1 MPDAVVVGAGHN
13 GLVAANLLADRGWE
27 VAVLEEQDEVGGA
40 VRTAELVE
48 PGFRN
53 DMFSAFY
60 PLAAASPVLRGLELE
75 RHGLEWR
82 RAHTVFTHPTRD
94 GDGAAVTLDPD
105 ETAASLE
112 AFAPGDGDGWR
123 RLYGLWQRI
132 GDELVDALFS
142 PFPPIAA
149 GARLAARL
157 RGRDLVRFLRF
168 ALLPVRRVADETFS
182 GAGGG
187 LLLAGNTL
195 HSDLTPESAGGGL
208 YGWLLT
214 CLGQER
220 GFPAPRG
227 GAGELTQALAR
238 RLIARGGRI
247 ECGSRVDRIVVR
259 GGRAAAARTADGRE
273 VEADRAILASVSAP
287 ALYLGLLPREE
298 VPAHVLDDV
307 RRFEWDT
314 GTFKVD
320 WTLDAPVP
328 WEHEPSRSAA
338 TVHVADDM
346 DAMTEHAAHVQMQ
359 RVSAR
364 PFLVT
369 GQYASFDPDRA
380 PEGKATFWA
389 YTHVPGRPRGDD
401 AGELSGD
408 WGEADAEL
416 FADRVEREV
425 EARAPG
431 FRELIRGRNVATPQA
446 LERGDANL
454 VAGAINNGTAQ
465 IHQQLVFRPLPGL
478 GRPET
483 PIKDLYL
490 ASAAA
495 HPGGG
500 VHGAPGANA
509 ARVALRARR
518 TARRVIDL
526 GRRAPRLTGRERA

>member
-1 MPDAVVVGAGHN
+1 MLVGAGHN
-13 GLVAANLLADRGWE
+13 GLVAANVLADAGWE
-27 VAVLEEQDEVGGA
+27 VLVLEEQPEVGGA

-60 PLAAASPVLRGLELE
+60 PLTAASPAIKALELE

-94 GDGAAVTLDPD
+94 GGGATLTLDPD
-105 ETAASLE
+105 ETAASLD

-123 RLYGLWQRI
+123 RLYRLWERV
-132 GDELVDALFS
+132 GDDLIDALFS
-142 PFPPIAA
+142 PFPPVAA
-149 GARLAARL
+149 GGRLAARL
-157 RGRDLVRFLRF
+157 RGRNLVRFLRF
-168 ALLPVRRVADETFS
+168 ALLPVRRLADETFA

-208 YGWLLT
+208 YGWLLA
-214 CLGQER
+214 CLGQQH

-227 GAGELTQALAR
+227 GAGELTHALAR
-238 RLIARGGRI
+238 RLAASGGRV
-247 ECGSRVDRIVVR
+247 ECGVRVERIVVR
-259 GGRAAAARTADGRE
+259 GRRAAAVRTGDGRE
-273 VEADRAILASVSAP
+273 VEASGAVLASVSAP
-287 ALYLGLLPREE
+287 ALYLDLLPREE
-298 VPAHVLDDV
+298 VPAHVLDDL

-320 WTLDAPVP
+320 WTLDGPVP
-328 WEHEPSRSAA
+328 WEHEPSRAAA
-338 TVHVADDM
+338 TVHVAEDM
-346 DAMTEHAAHVQMQ
+346 DAMTEHAAHVQTQ

-369 GQYASFDPDRA
+369 GQYAPFDPNRA
-380 PEGKATFWA
+380 PAGKATFWA
-389 YTHVPGRPRGDD
+389 YTHVPGRPRGD
-401 AGELSGD
+401 AGGELSGD
-408 WGEADAEL
+408 WGERDAEV
-416 FADRVEREV
+416 FAGRIEREI

-431 FRELIRGRNVATPQA
+431 FRQLVRGRHIATPQL
-446 LERGDANL
+446 LEARDANL
-454 VAGAINNGTAQ
+454 VHGAINNGTAQ
-465 IHQQLVFRPLPGL
+465 LHQQLVFRPLPGV

-509 ARVALRARR
+509 ARAALRARR
-518 TARRVIDL
+518 VTRRVIDF
-526 GRRAPRLTGRERA
+526 GRRAPRLAGRERPWP